1 MRIIEVSDL
10 TKRYGRLTAVDRISF
25 TVEQGQVFG
34 FLGPNGSG
42 KTTTIGLLL
51 GIVHPDGGT
60 IRLFEQYGMA
70 ELHTARRRIG
80 ATLET
85 PNFYPYL
92 SGRDNLRVVAK
103 IKEAS
108 EADVSAALDAV
119 GLTPRQGDRFS
130 KYSLGMKQRLA
141 IAGAMMGDPELVILD
156 EPANGLD
163 PEGMREIREIIHG
176 LAGQGRTIF
185 VSSHLLY
192 EVERTCTHVAII
204 KKGRI
209 LTQGPL
215 DQLVRGTSLARV
227 RSADREALLRAV
239 GEYPAVVRAEPEGAD
254 VLLELRDE
262 DLAALNRFLAEREV
276 YLSHLVL
283 QRQSLEDVFID
294 LTGDRPDLA
303 PEEAAA

>member
-1 MRIIEVSDL
+1 MRIIEVSEL

-25 TVEQGQVFG
+25 TVEKGQVFG

-51 GIVHPDGGT
+51 GIVRPDGGA
-60 IRLFEQYGMA
+60 IRLFGEHGMDR
-70 ELHTARRRIG
+70 LHIARRRIG

-103 IKEAS
+103 IKEVG
-108 EADVSAALDAV
+108 EAQISAALDAV
-119 GLTPRQGDRFS
+119 GLSPRAHDRFS

-141 IAGAMMGDPELVILD
+141 IAGAMMGNPELVILD

-163 PEGMREIREIIHG
+163 PEGMREIREIIRG
-176 LAGQGRTIF
+176 LAAQGRTIF

-209 LTQGPL
+209 LTQGSL
-215 DQLVRGTSLARV
+215 DRLVRGTSLARV

-239 GEYPAVVRAEPEGAD
+239 GECPAVVRAEPEGED

-262 DLAALNRFLAEREV
+262 DLAALNRFLAERNV
-276 YLSHLVL
+276 FVSRLAL

-303 PEEAAA
+303 PGEAAA